1 MWLVPQRTRRSTL
14 APWSPFSVFD
24 GEIERWFENATRDFG
39 GARSDWAP
47 AMDVTE
53 TEEAYLVE
61 ADVPGIKKEDIK
73 IEVLDNVLTI
83 KGERKTED
91 EKEGKGYHRV
101 ERHYGSFH
109 RTIEVPGGFVEDKIT
124 AAFKDGVLKVTLPKR
139 EEAKAKL
146 IEVKAK

>member
-1 MWLVPQRTRRSTL
+1 MWLVPQRTRRNTL
-14 APWSPFSVFD
+14 APWSPFSAFD
-24 GEIERWFENATRDFG
+24 GEIERWFESATRDFG
-39 GARSDWAP
+39 VARRDWAP

-61 ADVPGIKKEDIK
+61 ADVPGLKKEDIK

-91 EKEGKGYHRV
+91 EKEEKGYHRV

-124 AAFKDGVLKVTLPKR
+124 ANFKDGVLKVTLPKR
-139 EEAKAKL
+139 EEAKAKV
-146 IEVKAK
+146 IEVRAK